1 MIKCLLGDIMN
12 RIREIRED
20 KDLTQTEVAKKI
32 GITQRNYSYIET
44 GRTML
49 TEDILVKLA
58 DLYNTST
65 DYILYRT
72 DKREAYPS
80 SLIDKK

>member
-1 MIKCLLGDIMN
+1 MN

-20 KDLTQTEVAKKI
+20 IGYTQTEIAKKI
-32 GITQRNYSYIET
+32 GITQRNYSYYET

-58 DLYNTST
+58 DLYNTSI
-65 DYILYRT
+65 DYLLYRT
-72 DKREAYPS
+72 DKRDAYPK
-80 SLIDKK
+80 SLLQNKKN

>member
-1 MIKCLLGDIMN
+1 MN

-20 KDLTQTEVAKKI
+20 KDLTQTEVVKKI

>member
-1 MIKCLLGDIMN
+1 MVKCLLGDIMN

-58 DLYNTST
+58 ELYNTST

-72 DKREAYPS
+72 DERKPY
-80 SLIDKK
+80 KKSIVK

>member
-1 MIKCLLGDIMN
+1 MN
-12 RIREIRED
+12 RISEIRED

>member
-1 MIKCLLGDIMN
+1 MN
-12 RIREIRED
+12 RMREIRED
-20 KDLTQTEVAKKI
+20 LGLNQTEVAKKL

-44 GRTML
+44 GRTAL
-49 TEDILVKLA
+49 TEDILVKLE

-72 DKREAYPS
+72 DERKKYPLS
-80 SLIDKK
+80 FINTK

>member
-1 MIKCLLGDIMN
+1 MN
-12 RIREIRED
+12 RMREIRED
-20 KDLTQTEVAKKI
+20 LGLNQTEVAKKI

-49 TEDILVKLA
+49 TEDIIVKLA

-72 DKREAYPS
+72 DERKPY
-80 SLIDKK
+80 KKSIMK

>member
-1 MIKCLLGDIMN
+1 MN

-20 KDLTQTEVAKKI
+20 IGYTQTEIAKKI
-32 GITQRNYSYIET
+32 GITQRNYSYYET

-58 DLYNTST
+58 DLYNTSI
-65 DYILYRT
+65 DYLLYRT
-72 DKREAYPS
+72 DKRDAYPK
-80 SLIDKK
+80 SLLQNSFKNNKKS

>member
-1 MIKCLLGDIMN
+1 MN

-58 DLYNTST
+58 ELYNTST

-72 DKREAYPS
+72 DERKPY
-80 SLIDKK
+80 KKSIVK

>member
-1 MIKCLLGDIMN
+1 MN

-20 KDLTQTEVAKKI
+20 IGLTQTDVAKKI

-49 TEDILVKLA
+49 TEDILIKLA
-58 DLYNTST
+58 DLYQTST

-72 DKREAYPS
+72 DKREAYPI
-80 SLIDKK
+80 SLINKK